1 MSILCST
8 LRMITP
14 QSQTPE
20 CKIWVDADACPKV
33 IKEILYRVADRV
45 PVMVILVANQ
55 PLQVPRSP
63 YIHTVQVPSGY
74 DVADHHIVEKST
86 PGDLVITAD
95 IPLAAEV
102 IGQGCMALNPR
113 GELYDKENIRQR
125 LNMRD
130 FFDSLRSSGIHTG
143 GPSSIS
149 QSDRTAFAN
158 QLDRLLS
165 RLIHNK

>member
-1 MSILCST
+1 
-8 LRMITP
+8 MITP

-55 PLQVPRSP
+55 PLEVPRSP

-86 PGDLVITAD
+86 PGDLVVTAD
-95 IPLAAEV
+95 IPLAAEL

-125 LNMRD
+125 
-130 FFDSLRSSGIHTG
+130 
-143 GPSSIS
+143 
-149 QSDRTAFAN
+149 
-158 QLDRLLS
+158 
-165 RLIHNK
+165 

>member
-1 MSILCST
+1 MSTPASA
-8 LRMITP
+8 LRMITS
-14 QSQTPE
+14 QSQTAG

-33 IKEILYRVADRV
+33 IKEILYRAADRV
-45 PVMVILVANQ
+45 PVMVTLVANQ

-86 PGDLVITAD
+86 PGDLVVTAD
-95 IPLAAEV
+95 IPLAAEL
-102 IGQGCMALNPR
+102 IGQGCIALNPR
-113 GELYDKENIRQR
+113 GELYNKENIRQR

-158 QLDRLLS
+158 QLDRLLRRS
-165 RLIHNK
+165 NRNR